1 MTRARIPSPT
11 AALAVGLLLTLGTV
25 VVYWWYVS
33 GQIAGLRRMQTE
45 LTDRNRRD
53 SLQLLR
59 IQNDLNQIAIA
70 MRDMLDADQPY
81 PLIAWSAQFDRIRV
95 DLEDALAREG
105 EVAVAR
111 RTPEQSQYLA
121 TSMKQFWEAVDRM
134 FALAKAGQEEEARSQ
149 IRVTLQSRQAALSTA
164 VARLLVQNNETEER
178 TAQQVQN
185 IYADVQRKASWLLTA
200 TLAAIAVTGLYL
212 IRSNRRLF
220 AQLSALSDQRRDL
233 AQALITTRESTLRE
247 ISRELHDE
255 FGQVLTAIGL
265 MLGRAAKQVPEG
277 SPLRKDLRE
286 IGEVAQAALDNVR
299 GLSQTLH
306 PSILEELGLE
316 STIQLVPVHGRQ
328 TARARGHVR
337 AGGHGRRDR
346 SDNADSRVSRAAGG
360 AQQRRAALRIEARLG
375 TAALRCGQPRARGR
389 GSWKGPRSG
398 DEAARPRVGRDA
410 RACRAPQRQPGIPHA
425 RRAAA
430 RWCGSACLSRRRHPM
445 SDKITVLLVDDH
457 ALVRRG
463 FRRLLED
470 DDSLSVVGEASDGE
484 EAIRLVEELKPQV
497 VVMDAAMPG
506 TGGLA
511 ATRAIL
517 AKRPDAAILMLSM
530 HSEETLVG
538 QALDAGAKG
547 YILKNALDLDLAA
560 AVKRVA
566 AGEQV
571 LDPAVI
577 KTESTIGRAKP
588 ALAARA
594 RSLQLICDGLS
605 NREIAAKLG
614 LSANTVAVHRANIMN
629 TLGVHK
635 TAELVVYAIQN
646 GLVNPL
652 G

>member
-1 MTRARIPSPT
+1 LARARIPSPT
-11 AALAVGLLLTLGTV
+11 AALVVGLLLTLVTV
-25 VVYWWYVS
+25 VVYWWYIS

-59 IQNDLNQIAIA
+59 IQNDLNQVAIA
-70 MRDMLDADQPY
+70 MRDMLDAAQPY
-81 PLIAWSAQFDRIRV
+81 PLVAWSAQFERIRV

-134 FALAKAGQEEEARSQ
+134 FELAKAGQEEEARSQ

-220 AQLSALSDQRRDL
+220 AQLSELSDKRRDL
-233 AQALITTRESTLRE
+233 AQALITTRETTLRE

-316 STIQLVPVHGRQ
+316 STIQWYLSTAGKQLGLEVTYEHVGKAAAIDQ
-328 TARARGHVR
+328 TTRIHVYRVLQEALSNVARHSGSKRAWVR
-337 AGGHGRRDR
+337 
-346 SDNADSRVSRAAGG
+346 
-360 AQQRRAALRIEARLG
+360 
-375 TAALRCGQPRARGR
+375 LRCDADGLELEVEDHGKGLDPGTTPRGLGLVAMRERVELLKGSLEFLTPPDRG
-389 GSWKGPRSG
+389 
-398 DEAARPRVGRDA
+398 
-410 RACRAPQRQPGIPHA
+410 
-425 RRAAA
+425 
-430 RWCGSACLSRRRHPM
+430 
-445 SDKITVLLVDDH
+445 T
-457 ALVRRG
+457 LVRVRVP
-463 FRRLLED
+463 LTT
-470 DDSLSVVGEASDGE
+470 
-484 EAIRLVEELKPQV
+484 P
-497 VVMDAAMPG
+497 
-506 TGGLA
+506 
-511 ATRAIL
+511 ATI
-517 AKRPDAAILMLSM
+517 
-530 HSEETLVG
+530 
-538 QALDAGAKG
+538 
-547 YILKNALDLDLAA
+547 
-560 AVKRVA
+560 
-566 AGEQV
+566 
-571 LDPAVI
+571 
-577 KTESTIGRAKP
+577 
-588 ALAARA
+588 
-594 RSLQLICDGLS
+594 
-605 NREIAAKLG
+605 
-614 LSANTVAVHRANIMN
+614 
-629 TLGVHK
+629 
-635 TAELVVYAIQN
+635 
-646 GLVNPL
+646 
-652 G
+652 